1 MNTEKFTQI
10 YNESRNG
17 CNHFVRHPLVRFFQY
32 SDGVQDLAEVGC
44 YWLLDI
50 AATELPKVMRK
61 AGELHGI
68 LAATVKNGKAR
79 LTFGAT
85 DDVNLWTK
93 KIPYTDLPDGTWS
106 FELADEGERFAMIL
120 ISEH

>member
-1 MNTEKFTQI
+1 MNIEKFKAI
-10 YNESRNG
+10 YGESRNG
-17 CNHFVRHPLVRFFQY
+17 CNHFVCHPLVRFFHY
-32 SDGVQDLAEVGC
+32 SDGVQDLAETGC

-50 AATELPKVMRK
+50 AATELPRVMRK

-68 LAATVKNGKAR
+68 LAATVKNGKAK
-79 LTFGAT
+79 LTFSPT
-85 DDVNLWTK
+85 DETHLWAK

>member
-1 MNTEKFTQI
+1 MDAQKFTQI

-17 CNHFVRHPLVRFFQY
+17 CNHFVRHPLVRYFQY

-61 AGELHGI
+61 AGEPHGI
-68 LAATVKNGKAR
+68 LSTIVKNGKAR
-79 LTFGAT
+79 LTFSPT
-85 DDVNLWTK
+85 DELNLWTK

>member
-1 MNTEKFTQI
+1 MNTEKFIQI

-17 CNHFVRHPLVRFFQY
+17 CNHFVRHPLVRYFHY
-32 SDGVQDLAEVGC
+32 TDGVQELAETGC

-50 AATELPKVMRK
+50 AATELPKVMRQ
-61 AGELHGI
+61 AGEPHGI
-68 LAATVKNGKAR
+68 LAAKVKDNKAK
-79 LTFGAT
+79 LTFGTT
-85 DDVNLWTK
+85 DDTNLWTK